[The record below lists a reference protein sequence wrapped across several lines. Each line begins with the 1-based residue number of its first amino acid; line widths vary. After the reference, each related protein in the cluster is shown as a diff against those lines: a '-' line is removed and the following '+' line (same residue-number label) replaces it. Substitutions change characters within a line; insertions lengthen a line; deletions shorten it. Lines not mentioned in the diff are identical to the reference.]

1 MYMDNSDDQQ
11 DLFQE
16 IVCQL
21 WKSYESF
28 RNESQFST
36 WMYRVA
42 INTAIV
48 FLKKEKRK
56 VDKYEIASEN
66 IKEEDDDSHIK
77 ESQIDHFYKAQV
89 FGVNNFLKEKGITKE
104 INPNEV
110 VFVLPSQEQLDS
122 LQGLMDEDE
131 YFTFIDNSTFY
142 FNQAKEYCETI
153 HSSIIEINSGEKV
166 VFIAKNGQQF
176 PFTTKD
182 MFWDMIVF
190 NGKTKPEQIDITNP
204 QDEMIRVYNTEIK

>member
-1 MYMDNSDDQQ
+1 MKAKEQDFLTRIEKHKGILYKVSKMYMDNHDDQQ

-21 WKSYESF
+21 WKSYDSF

-66 IKEEDDDSHIK
+66 IKEETDDSEIK
-77 ESQIDHFYKAQV
+77 ESQIEYFYKAVQKLEKIDKAIIFYQLEGFSHKEIGDNLGISEGNARV
-89 FGVNNFLKEKGITKE
+89 KLNRAKEKLKEIIK
-104 INPNEV
+104 N
-110 VFVLPSQEQLDS
+110 
-122 LQGLMDEDE
+122 QGYGL
-131 YFTFIDNSTFY
+131 
-142 FNQAKEYCETI
+142 
-153 HSSIIEINSGEKV
+153 
-166 VFIAKNGQQF
+166 
-176 PFTTKD
+176 
-182 MFWDMIVF
+182 
-190 NGKTKPEQIDITNP
+190 
-204 QDEMIRVYNTEIK
+204 

>member
-1 MYMDNSDDQQ
+1 MKEKEFLNRIESHKGILYKVSKMYMNNHDDQQ

-42 INTAIV
+42 VNTAIV

-66 IKEEDDDSHIK
+66 IREDEGDSHIK
-77 ESQIDHFYKAQV
+77 ESQIDHFYKAVQKLGKIDKAIIFYQLEGFSHKEIGDNLGISEGNARV
-89 FGVNNFLKEKGITKE
+89 KLNRAKEKLKEIIK
-104 INPNEV
+104 N
-110 VFVLPSQEQLDS
+110 
-122 LQGLMDEDE
+122 QG
-131 YFTFIDNSTFY
+131 YGF
-142 FNQAKEYCETI
+142 
-153 HSSIIEINSGEKV
+153 
-166 VFIAKNGQQF
+166 
-176 PFTTKD
+176 
-182 MFWDMIVF
+182 
-190 NGKTKPEQIDITNP
+190 
-204 QDEMIRVYNTEIK
+204 

>member
-1 MYMDNSDDQQ
+1 MYMDNSDDQE

-42 INTAIV
+42 VNTAIV

-66 IKEEDDDSHIK
+66 IKEEESDSHIK
-77 ESQIDHFYKAQV
+77 ESQLDHFYKAVQKLEKIDKAIIFYQLEGFSHKETGENLGISEGNARV
-89 FGVNNFLKEKGITKE
+89 KLNRVKEKLKEIIK
-104 INPNEV
+104 N
-110 VFVLPSQEQLDS
+110 
-122 LQGLMDEDE
+122 QG
-131 YFTFIDNSTFY
+131 YGF
-142 FNQAKEYCETI
+142 
-153 HSSIIEINSGEKV
+153 
-166 VFIAKNGQQF
+166 
-176 PFTTKD
+176 
-182 MFWDMIVF
+182 
-190 NGKTKPEQIDITNP
+190 
-204 QDEMIRVYNTEIK
+204 